1 VNLTRA
7 IAGIVSP
14 IGDTREENV
23 LPRDAGSHGVTISQR
38 FEHIADSLL
47 WRRFDI
53 SAIVITS
60 AAT

>member
-1 VNLTRA
+1 
-7 IAGIVSP
+7 
-14 IGDTREENV
+14 V